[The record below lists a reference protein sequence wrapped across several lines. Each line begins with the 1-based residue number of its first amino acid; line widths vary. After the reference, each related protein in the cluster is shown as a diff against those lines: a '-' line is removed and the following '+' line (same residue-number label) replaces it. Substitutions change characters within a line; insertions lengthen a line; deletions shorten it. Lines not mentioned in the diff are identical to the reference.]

1 MQAKALEIRD
11 RMTFVAALAVE
22 MGPGKPYPNNA
33 NLTLDELQVLLDAK
47 VARAYLL
54 RRCGYSLDGPPM
66 IMLTRLDGDAH
77 HATTDPYVWNDRT
90 FKAAHLYITKN
101 WATLKD
107 GDVIDVEFILGE
119 TAQPKVSERE
129 TVPV

>member
-22 MGPGKPYPNNA
+22 MIAGHHIDDDSQSFG
-33 NLTLDELQVLLDAK
+33 
-47 VARAYLL
+47 ARRYLL
-54 RRCGYSLDGPPM
+54 RRCGYPVDGAPM

-90 FKAAHLYITKN
+90 FKTAHKYITEH
-101 WATLKD
+101 WTDLRD
-107 GDVIDVEFILGE
+107 GDVVDVEWILGE
-119 TAQPKVSERE
+119 TPAPKRSERD
-129 TVPV
+129 TAPV